1 MHATEHLGYATGTH
15 TPGRSPP
22 HVPSALGSATHP
34 LEGSRQEAKRPPCTT
49 LANFFAVA
57 LCSAYS
63 TPRRVAAD
71 ASLFSRFWCRPR
83 GAAPHTHQAQGRDGW
98 LKSQPSA
105 PGTLCA
111 PENRRCPAASNRVPR
126 TDHVVPSRVQFQ
138 HGSRQRRHPHP
149 SSGPV
154 ASQLAEGEAGTNQ
167 VIWLYT
173 TVALSLQPHPPYE
186 LGLSQKLW

>member
-1 MHATEHLGYATGTH
+1 MITQVLYCPYCQG
-15 TPGRSPP
+15 
-22 HVPSALGSATHP
+22 GSATHP

-57 LCSAYS
+57 LCSTYS

-71 ASLFSRFWCRPR
+71 ASLFSCFWCRPR
-83 GAAPHTHQAQGRDGW
+83 GAAPHTHQDQGRDGW

-111 PENRRCPAASNRVPR
+111 PENRRCPAASNCVPR

-138 HGSRQRRHPHP
+138 HSSRQRRHPHP
-149 SSGPV
+149 SSGSV
-154 ASQLAEGEAGTNQ
+154 ANQLAAGEAGTNQ

-173 TVALSLQPHPPYE
+173 TVALSLQPHPTDEP
-186 LGLSQKLW
+186 GLSQKLW